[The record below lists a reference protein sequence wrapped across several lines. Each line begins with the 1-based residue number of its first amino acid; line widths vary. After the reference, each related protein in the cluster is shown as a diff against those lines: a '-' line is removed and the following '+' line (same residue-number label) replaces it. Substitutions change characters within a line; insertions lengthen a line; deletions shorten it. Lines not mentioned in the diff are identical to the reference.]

1 MARYPVGYIRHGPA
15 STKSRTMLLMNV
27 TVVLVAGLML
37 FEPFT
42 RAPVS
47 RFTTPRMR
55 RNLAHRAFFQAG
67 AAFFAALLIATSPP
81 APDRI
86 SPLLVLAV
94 AALLVCASVY
104 WIVRGK
110 RLLKQRRVFSNMY

>member
-1 MARYPVGYIRHGPA
+1 
-15 STKSRTMLLMNV
+15 MLFMNV
-27 TVVLVAGLML
+27 AVALVAGFIL

-55 RNLAHRAFFQAG
+55 RSLANRSFSQAG
-67 AAFFAALLIATSPP
+67 AAFFAALLVATSPP
-81 APDRI
+81 APQQI
-86 SPLLVLAV
+86 SPLIVFA
-94 AALLVCASVY
+94 AALLLVFASIY

-110 RLLKQRRVFSNMY
+110 RLLRAPRVFSNMY

>member
-1 MARYPVGYIRHGPA
+1 M
-15 STKSRTMLLMNV
+15 
-27 TVVLVAGLML
+27 

-55 RNLAHRAFFQAG
+55 RSLANRSFSQAG
-67 AAFFAALLIATSPP
+67 AAFFAALLVATSPP
-81 APDRI
+81 APQQI
-86 SPLLVLAV
+86 SPLIVF
-94 AALLVCASVY
+94 AASLLLVFASIY

-110 RLLKQRRVFSNMY
+110 RLLRAPRVFSNMC

>member
-1 MARYPVGYIRHGPA
+1 MF
-15 STKSRTMLLMNV
+15 LMNAAIA
-27 TVVLVAGLML
+27 LVAALML

-47 RFTTPRMR
+47 QFTTPRMR
-55 RNLAHRAFFQAG
+55 RNLAHRSFYQAA

-81 APDRI
+81 APERI
-86 SPLLVLAV
+86 SPLIVLSVASLLVL
-94 AALLVCASVY
+94 ASVY

-110 RLLKQRRVFSNMY
+110 RLLRQRRVFSNMY

>member
-1 MARYPVGYIRHGPA
+1 
-15 STKSRTMLLMNV
+15 MLFMNV
-27 TVVLVAGLML
+27 AVALVAGLML

-55 RNLAHRAFFQAG
+55 RSLAHRAFCQAG

-81 APDRI
+81 APERI
-86 SPLLVLAV
+86 SPLVVYSV
-94 AALLVCASVY
+94 ALLLVCAAVY
-104 WIVRGK
+104 WIGRGK
-110 RLLKQRRVFSNMY
+110 RLLRQPRVFANMY

>member
-1 MARYPVGYIRHGPA
+1 MFF
-15 STKSRTMLLMNV
+15 MNV
-27 TVVLVAGLML
+27 AVALVAGLML

-47 RFTTPRMR
+47 RFTTSRMR
-55 RNLAHRAFFQAG
+55 RNLASRSYSQAG
-67 AAFFAALLIATSPP
+67 VAFFAALLIATSPP
-81 APDRI
+81 APERI

-94 AALLVCASVY
+94 ALLLVVASIY

-110 RLLKQRRVFSNMY
+110 RLLRQPRVFNSMH